1 MKKPL
6 LSLLLAMLSLGVYSQ
21 SSCFQGWQYST
32 PITIQ
37 NPNNQILDS
46 IEVQLSINTSAL
58 ISAGKMQANG
68 SDIRF
73 SLSDDCCTE
82 IPYFIESGIN
92 TTNTAIWIR
101 IPQLP
106 ANNSY
111 EIFMLYGN
119 PNASSNSNPETV
131 FSVYEGF
138 DSNSLTNFSPATCN
152 SVFNITFNNGIGN
165 LSWNA
170 RGLIVSNKTIYTNL
184 RVKTEAQITGASG
197 SWPGLY
203 IHNSASAGTSPSRGY
218 STIYQG
224 NQARLGVSGTNSTY
238 CDGYNWASSLFTVP
252 SPAGKWSLSWD
263 NTGNLISEF
272 PGMTTI
278 NINHTTHQRSNQLKV
293 MLGGVSSGTGSMQV
307 DWVRAY
313 KIPPTPLT
321 YNLGTETNYI
331 ANAVSIVAD
340 TMYKC
345 PGQTLTI
352 DATPGFSSYQWSTG
366 ATTPSVVANFSGWY
380 FVTAV
385 NSSGCISKDSTFVVS
400 PVLTPLYLGNDISM
414 CQSGNVTLIA
424 PPGYAN
430 YVWSTGETTPSIIV
444 NTANIYICTASDQY
458 GCSTSDTILVNYLP
472 TISSDFTFWGDGYT
486 HVQFNSNATNA
497 ANYLWTFD
505 DGFSATLMNPSHFY
519 NNPGVYNVC
528 LTTTSQDGCTST
540 TCKTIDTQ
548 TLSTEGFST
557 LDFNIYPNPTNG
569 FINIELNS
577 AESNTTL
584 QIIDV
589 VGKIVMTEEF
599 NNSGLKSIDV
609 SSLPSGTYILYM
621 KTDSKTGYKTFIK
634 K

>member
-1 MKKPL
+1 MKKTL
-6 LSLLLAMLSLGVYSQ
+6 LSLLLAMFSLGIYAQ

-37 NPNNQILDS
+37 NPNAQILDS

-68 SDIRF
+68 DDIRF

-82 IPYFIESGIN
+82 IPYYIESGIN
-92 TTNTAIWIR
+92 TANTIIWIR

-106 ANNSY
+106 SNNSY
-111 EIFMLYGN
+111 GIFMLYGN
-119 PNASSNSNPETV
+119 SNASSNSNPEAV

-138 DSNSLTNFSPATCN
+138 NSNVVNNFSQAQCN
-152 SVFNITFNNGIGN
+152 TTLNVTFNNGIGTLN
-165 LSWNA
+165 WSSK
-170 RGLIVSNKTIYTNL
+170 GLLVSNKTIYTTL
-184 RVKTEAQITGASG
+184 TVKTEAQVVNASG

-203 IHNSASAGTSPSRGY
+203 IHNSASAGTSPSLGY
-218 STIYQG
+218 STMYQG

-238 CDGYNWASSLFTVP
+238 CDGYNWASALYSVP
-252 SPAGKWSLSWD
+252 SPAGNWSLSWD

-278 NINHTTHQRSNQLKV
+278 NMNHTTHQRSNQLKV
-293 MLGGVSSGTGSMQV
+293 MLGGISSGSGSMQV

-313 KIPPTPLT
+313 KIPPVPLT
-321 YNLGTETNYI
+321 YSLGTETNYI
-331 ANAVSIVAD
+331 SNAVSLGAD

-352 DATPGFSSYQWSTG
+352 NATPGFASYQWSNG
-366 ATTPSVVANFSGWY
+366 ETTPSVVANFSGWY
-380 FVTAV
+380 SVTGI
-385 NSSGCISKDSTFVVS
+385 NNSGCISKDSTFVVS
-400 PVLTPLYLGNDISM
+400 PVPTPIYLGNDISM
-414 CQSGNVTLIA
+414 CQNGTITLTAPSGFSS
-424 PPGYAN
+424 YS
-430 YVWSTGETTPSIIV
+430 WSTGATTPSIVV
-444 NTANIYICTASDQY
+444 NSANIYFVTASDQY
-458 GCSTSDTILVNYLP
+458 GCNTSDTILVNYLP
-472 TISSDFTFWGDGYT
+472 TISSDFSYWGNGNT
-486 HVQFNSNATNA
+486 QVQFNNNANNA
-497 ANYLWTFD
+497 VSYLWNFD
-505 DGFSATLMNPSHFY
+505 DGFSANIQNPNHFY
-519 NNPGVYNVC
+519 NNPGIYNVC

-548 TLSTEGFST
+548 SLSTEGFNT
-557 LDFNIYPNPTNG
+557 LDFTLFPNPTTG
-569 FINIELNS
+569 IINIEFNS

-589 VGKIVMTEEF
+589 VGKIVMAEEF
-599 NNSGLKSIDV
+599 NYSGLKSIDV
-609 SSLPSGTYILYM
+609 SNLPSGTYILYM